1 MLVWAFNPA
10 LNGAFF
16 TMSNIADLN
25 LDLDT
30 LFQPA
35 WAQGKTEANKFEK
48 FTGTEGVRPERR
60 SGGDRGE
67 RRGPR
72 REGGGGAERRGGAG
86 RPARGGGKFGGRP
99 GGFRS
104 GDRRDDRREM
114 ERREPPAPLPEFN
127 VAFIPE
133 EKGVEQ
139 LARQIKVTGRAYPL
153 FQIAQLILQKA
164 ERYSV
169 KLTPRKKADGSTEKL
184 FVCALDDSPWTS
196 EEDAVAH
203 VLKNHFATFYQ
214 AERTPTDPPKG
225 VYTFVAQCGLSGVI
239 LGPPNYHDYQN
250 QLRKLHAEKFSR
262 MPFDVFKSRVKIV
275 KDEAVVKKWIEE
287 QSFKTEYNAL
297 NVAEPL
303 KLASLDEVENH
314 FRATHKDS
322 IIKAVDTAV
331 IAGVPSRTLRSGG
344 LQQLIRQEWE
354 HQRHFPLPVATKLSQ
369 QLAQHGLQ
377 FFKVNKTIT
386 HVSVARPLFLD
397 VDSSPVSDGIK
408 RIVQLIN
415 SDPKCTRKKLVETLA
430 PTPTPAEPVS
440 ASLPAQTGETAAEAK
455 PAPVPASEPTPEQT
469 LVLVDLHW
477 LIHAGA
483 VLEFADGHMET
494 AKKPAPKPVKP
505 TAKAAEKT
513 TESEPAASTDV
524 VTPDDIAAST
534 ESVPAPEIVAPSE
547 EAPTAAATEEA
558 PAASENSQ
566 SV

>member
-1 MLVWAFNPA
+1 
-10 LNGAFF
+10 
-16 TMSNIADLN
+16 MSNIADLN